1 MPVDQSL
8 REGKLD
14 ESLAE
19 LQEQVRRDPSNTKH
33 RIFLF
38 QLLAILGQWE
48 RAMTQLKV
56 LGEMDA
62 ATLAMVQTYR
72 EALKCEALRAQV
84 FAGERTPMVLGEP
97 EEWVAALMESLR
109 AMGAGEEQQ
118 SSELRGRALEGAPT
132 TSGSL
137 DERTFEW
144 IADADSRLGPV
155 LEVIVNGKYYWVPF
169 HRIRTVQIEE
179 PSDLRDLVW
188 MPANFTWANAG
199 QTVGLIPTRYPGTE
213 AAGEGELLMA
223 RRTEWAERGADV
235 YVGLGQRMLATD
247 SDEHPLMD
255 VRLIDLNTSDGMA
268 DGPEAGG

>member
-19 LQEQVRRDPSNTKH
+19 LQEQVRKEPSSSKH

-62 ATLAMVQTYR
+62 GTLAMVQMYR

-84 FAGERTPMVLGEP
+84 FAGERAPLVLGEP
-97 EEWVAALMESLR
+97 EEWVAALTESLR
-109 AMGAGEEQQ
+109 VMGAGQSQQ
-118 SSELRGRALEGAPT
+118 SSDLRQRAFEDAPT

-137 DERTFEW
+137 DDRAFEW

-155 LEVIVNGKYYWVPF
+155 LEVIVNGSYYWAPL

-188 MPANFTWANAG
+188 MPANFTWANG
-199 QTVGLIPTRYPGTE
+199 GETVGLIPTRYPGTE
-213 AAGEGELLMA
+213 ATGQDDLLMA
-223 RRTEWAERGADV
+223 RRTEWAECGADA

-247 SDEHPLMD
+247 TEEHPLMD
-255 VRLIDLNTSDGMA
+255 VRLIHLDTSDGAA
-268 DGPEAGG
+268 DGLEAGG

>member
-14 ESLAE
+14 DSLAE
-19 LQEQVRRDPSNTKH
+19 LQEKVRKDPSNTKH

-62 ATLAMVQTYR
+62 ATLAMVQMYR

-84 FAGERTPMVLGEP
+84 FAGQRTPMVLGEP
-97 EEWVAALMESLR
+97 EEWLAALMESLR

-118 SSELRGRALEGAPT
+118 SSDLRGRALEDAPT

-137 DERTFEW
+137 DERTFDW

-155 LEVIVNGKYYWVPF
+155 LETIVNGRYYWVPF

-179 PSDLRDLVW
+179 PSDLRDFVW
-188 MPANFTWANAG
+188 MPANFTWANGG

-213 AAGEGELLMA
+213 ATGQGELLMA

-268 DGPEAGG
+268 DGPEAGE